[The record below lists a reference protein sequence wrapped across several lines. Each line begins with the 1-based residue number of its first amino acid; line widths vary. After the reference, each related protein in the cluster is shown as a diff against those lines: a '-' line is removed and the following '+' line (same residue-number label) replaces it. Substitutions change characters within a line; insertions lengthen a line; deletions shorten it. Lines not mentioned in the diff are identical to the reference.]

1 MESEVKCDNA
11 EKRQESWRTILLSW
25 IYKGPE
31 SCMKGNC

>member
-11 EKRQESWRTILLSW
+11 EKRQESLSTILPSW
-25 IYKGPE
+25 IYKDSE